1 MKTRA
6 ALIAF
11 ALAIVACGDDAPT
24 VDTPEYRAFRDQPTA
39 CGAERPEPARQMSFT
54 APEALG
60 LTGTVAVTL
69 ETSCGEIELLLDSDL
84 APATV
89 NSFVFLAE
97 QGYFDGTAAHRI
109 LPGFVIQA
117 GDPTASGM
125 GDPGY
130 RLPDELPEEGFVYG
144 AGVVAMANAG
154 PGTSGSQFFIVLGDT
169 DLPAAYSVFGSVVG
183 GFEVIDEIARLPL
196 GFRPGSAEPSYPM
209 QTLYLER
216 VTGDR

>member
-1 MKTRA
+1 MKIRA
-6 ALIAF
+6 TLIAMTLLV
-11 ALAIVACGDDAPT
+11 AACGDDAPT
-24 VDTPEYRAFRDQPTA
+24 VDTPEYQAFRNQPTA
-39 CGAERPEPARQMSFT
+39 CGAERPEPARRMSFT
-54 APEALG
+54 EPEDLG
-60 LTGTVAVTL
+60 LTGTVTVTL
-69 ETSCGEIELLLDSDL
+69 ETSCGAIELSLDADQ

-97 QGYFDGTAAHRI
+97 RGYFDGTAAHRI
-109 LPGFVIQA
+109 LPDFVIQA
-117 GDPTASGM
+117 GDPTASGL

-130 RLPDELPEEGFVYG
+130 RLPDELPDEGFHYG

-169 DLPAAYSVFGSVVG
+169 DLPTAYSVFGTVVG

-216 VTGDR
+216 VTVDR